1 MQKIFRFITLTLFF
15 LFFLMPKT
23 FALPP
28 IMPLEKVREGM
39 QGTAYTV
46 IESSGVI
53 EPFNVR
59 IIGTIDNGKGSNTM
73 IMAKA
78 SGNVIDRTR
87 GILQGMSGSP
97 VYING
102 RLVGAVAAGYKEM
115 DPTIFLITPIENML
129 KIWEM
134 PDELAVNP
142 YLKKVEQP
150 VEEKKSIDELED
162 GEEIIYDSEE
172 IPDDDEEKAT
182 VIYSGFDSS
191 GLNFLKD
198 SLSNFGLKNYYAANG
213 SGETKIKYNA
223 DLKPGGAVGVSV
235 VMGDFLVGAT
245 GTVTAVDENKIL
257 AFGHS
262 FTHGGNVNYFM
273 TDASVLGT
281 VSGGSYGGMKI
292 ATVSNIIGRINQDRE
307 TGVAGII
314 GKFPQVVPINVTVNE
329 EKYSAVM
336 AYNETLIPKLG
347 SAIAYT
353 ALSKTADSL
362 AESTVDISFDI
373 KTNVVD
379 SGTFS
384 RSNIFYSPTDVGQV
398 AITELLQALT
408 LVSSNT
414 VKESDIFGID
424 VNINYETGRK
434 TASLVKAEPD
444 KKIVKPGDTVNLTV
458 TLQPY
463 RKPEEKIVVPFTVP
477 LAAREGNLIL
487 DIHGGGLIPLVQA
500 QAAGLIVPS
509 TKPPAQSYN
518 DKINALLKQNKNN
531 QIIIGVNAA
540 STVVKSEKD
549 LKKDIQRAKK
559 AKQRLEKLGVKP
571 AVAQNNK
578 FDTGY
583 IIDNVIQCTL
593 NVDKI

>member
-15 LFFLMPKT
+15 LLFLMPKT

-28 IMPLEKVREGM
+28 IMPLERVQEGM

-59 IIGTIDNGKGSNTM
+59 IMGTMDNGKGSNTM
-73 IMAKA
+73 ILAKA
-78 SGNVIDRTR
+78 SGNVIDRTK

-102 RLVGAVAAGYKEM
+102 RLVGAVAAGFKDM

-134 PDELAVNP
+134 PDEFAGNP
-142 YLKKVEQP
+142 YIKKDEKP
-150 VEEKKSIDELED
+150 VKEKKSIDEIDD

-172 IPDDDEEKAT
+172 ISDEEKAA
-182 VIYSGFDSS
+182 VIYSGFDSR
-191 GLNFLKD
+191 GLNFLQD
-198 SLSNFGLKNYYAANG
+198 SLSDFGLKNYYAASG
-213 SGETKIKYNA
+213 GGETKIKYNA
-223 DLKPGGAVGVSV
+223 DLQPGGAVGVSV

-273 TDASVLGT
+273 TDANVLGAVT
-281 VSGGSYGGMKI
+281 GGSSGGMKI
-292 ATVSNIIGRINQDRE
+292 ASVANIIGKINQDRE
-307 TGVAGII
+307 TGIAGVI
-314 GKFPQVVPINVTVNE
+314 GKFPPVVPINVTVNE
-329 EKYSAVM
+329 DKYSAVM

-362 AESTVDISFDI
+362 AESTVDFSFDI
-373 KTNVVD
+373 KTNVID

-398 AITELLQALT
+398 AVTELLQALT

-434 TASLVKAEPD
+434 TASLVRAEAD
-444 KKIVKPGDTVNLTV
+444 KKIVKPGDTVNLTI

-477 LAAREGNLIL
+477 LTAREGNLIL
-487 DIHGGGLIPLVQA
+487 DIHGGGLVPVVQV
-500 QAAGLIVPS
+500 QTAGLIVPS
-509 TKPPAQSYN
+509 TKPPAQSYS

-540 STVVKSEKD
+540 STVVKSEKE

-559 AKQRLEKLGVKP
+559 AKLRLEKLGVKP
-571 AVAQNNK
+571 AAAQNNK